1 MCWLQCVF
9 SSYLDLKKKKSV
21 VPETLRTEQT
31 LQPMMSFEPWDSE
44 EYSPPPRRVLFFKEA
59 PEWHLQVEFWFL
71 SSFHS

>member
-44 EYSPPPRRVLFFKEA
+44 EYSPRPPAECFFSKK
-59 PEWHLQVEFWFL
+59 LQ
-71 SSFHS
+71 SGICK